1 MFCLISLSKRQER
14 SVDEHCGDSISN
26 YTWIDNVAFI
36 SNLLVMVIKIGKNPQ
51 RLIKNN
57 THPEQQTFKFKAV
70 GPKAERLNGSSQ
82 L

>member
-1 MFCLISLSKRQER
+1 
-14 SVDEHCGDSISN
+14 
-26 YTWIDNVAFI
+26 
-36 SNLLVMVIKIGKNPQ
+36 MVIKIGKNPQ